1 MFRCLSINDLIKC
14 KSALDRGKSNRKK
27 QHGEREMTAI
37 LLKKIIYWKYSFD
50 VDKKILLQN
59 FRYEKITIIN
69 KPIDQQ
75 FYLHLIRE

>member
-27 QHGEREMTAI
+27 QHGERGMTAS
-37 LLKKIIYWKYSFD
+37 LLK
-50 VDKKILLQN
+50 ILFTENTHLTLTKN
-59 FRYEKITIIN
+59 ITAIFRYENITIIN